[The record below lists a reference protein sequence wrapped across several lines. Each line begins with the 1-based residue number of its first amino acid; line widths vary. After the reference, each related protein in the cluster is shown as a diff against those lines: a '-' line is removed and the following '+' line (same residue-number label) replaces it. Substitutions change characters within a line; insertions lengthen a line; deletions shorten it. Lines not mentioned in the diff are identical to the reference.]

1 MRNYLILLLLHLM
14 IPLQVQDGIP
24 KFEFF
29 TKRPKFSSTLLPRD
43 NSESES
49 VVTEAPEIQEET

>member
-1 MRNYLILLLLHLM
+1 MRNYLILLLLQLM

-29 TKRPKFSSTLLPRD
+29 TIRPKFSSTLPPRD
-43 NSESES
+43 YSESES
-49 VVTEAPEIQEET
+49 VVTEAPDIQDET